1 MRIEHV
7 QTVLTE
13 DELKRLLELT
23 GERTKKD
30 ALRKAV
36 EHYLHC
42 PHVGKEKW
50 FDIVEG

>member
-13 DELKRLLELT
+13 DELRELLRKS

-36 EHYLHC
+36 EHYLNC
-42 PHVGKEKW
+42 PHVKE
-50 FDIVEG
+50 G